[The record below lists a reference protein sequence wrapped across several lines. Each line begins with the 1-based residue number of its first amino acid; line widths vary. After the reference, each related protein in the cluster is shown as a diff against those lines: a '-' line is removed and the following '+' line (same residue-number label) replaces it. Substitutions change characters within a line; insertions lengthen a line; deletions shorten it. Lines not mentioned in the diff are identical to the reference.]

1 MTEDCVFCGII
12 DGEIPGHIVHETSE
26 VVAFLDAEPVSEGHT
41 LVVPRRHVETIY
53 DAGDME
59 YLWTEAVNVA
69 NAIREALE
77 PEGMNLQQNTGEAA
91 GQEVDHLHLH
101 LTPRY
106 TGDEVELSYDRD
118 ELGNGEELAEQLCTY
133 MN

>member
-12 DGEIPGHIVHETSE
+12 NGDIPGHIVHETE
-26 VVAFLDAEPVSEGHT
+26 ETVAFLDAEPVSEGHT

-53 DAGDME
+53 DSGDMD
-59 YLWTEAVNVA
+59 YLWTEAVRVA
-69 NAIREALE
+69 NAIREALD
-77 PEGMNLQQNTGEAA
+77 PAGMNLQQNTGEAA

-106 TGDEVELSYDRD
+106 TGDEVQLDYDRE
-118 ELGNGEELAEQLCTY
+118 ELGDGEELAEKLSAHL
-133 MN
+133 

>member
-12 DGEIPGHIVHETSE
+12 DGELPGHIVHETDE
-26 VVAFLDAEPVSEGHT
+26 VVAFLDAEPVSKGHT
-41 LVVPRRHVETIY
+41 LVVPRQHVETIY

-69 NAIREALE
+69 NAIQSCFE

-101 LTPRY
+101 VTPRY
-106 TGDEVELSYDRD
+106 TGDEVELSYDRSM
-118 ELGNGEELAEQLCTY
+118 LGNGEELAEELSTH

>member
-1 MTEDCVFCGII
+1 MFCSII

-106 TGDEVELSYDRD
+106 TGDEVELSYDRE
-118 ELGNGEELAEQLCTY
+118 ELGNGEKIREEISSCI
-133 MN
+133 

>member
-1 MTEDCVFCGII
+1 VTEDCVFCGII
-12 DGEIPGHIVHETSE
+12 DGDIPGHIVHETE
-26 VVAFLDAEPVSEGHT
+26 ETVAFLDAEPVSEGHT

-53 DAGDME
+53 DSRDMD
-59 YLWTEAVNVA
+59 YLWTEAVRVA
-69 NAIREALE
+69 NAIREALD

-106 TGDEVELSYDRD
+106 TGDEVQLDYDRE
-118 ELGNGEELAEQLCTY
+118 ELGDGERLAEKLSAHL
-133 MN
+133 